1 MRTLLRER
9 FDTTLPRFDLMAQL
23 ERAPDGLKMN
33 ELSRRMMVTG
43 GNVTGITDQ
52 LVAEGLVERIDVAGD
67 RRAYRVCLT
76 AKGRKQFND
85 MARQHEDW
93 IVEAFSALG
102 EKDIAT
108 LYKLLGKVKEHA
120 SPSPPGGGG
129 MSEGS
134 PSAQTDRF
142 VHDRLPPAGQCPPLR
157 FDLPQLQLPPRSAM
171 RWQELLDR
179 APEKGWGDRPAA
191 ALGLAQR

>member
-1 MRTLLRER
+1 MDMEARAHSEHPEALRLWLRLLTCTQIVEKQVRSQLRER

-52 LVAEGLVERIDVAGD
+52 LVAEGLVDRVDVEGD
-67 RRAYRVCLT
+67 RRAYRVRLT
-76 AKGRKQFND
+76 PKGRKLFHE

-93 IVEAFSALG
+93 IVQAFAGLN

-108 LYKLLGKVKEHA
+108 LHKLLGKVKDHA
-120 SPSPPGGGG
+120 
-129 MSEGS
+129 
-134 PSAQTDRF
+134 Q
-142 VHDRLPPAGQCPPLR
+142 LR
-157 FDLPQLQLPPRSAM
+157 A
-171 RWQELLDR
+171 EA
-179 APEKGWGDRPAA
+179 AP
-191 ALGLAQR
+191 